1 MRLDEYI
8 FKNGYTKSRAKAQ
21 DIILAGCVFVNGIKV
36 TSKSQ
41 NIKDADKID
50 IIQIR
55 KYVSRAGD
63 KLEKAFSEFDI
74 SVKDKICLD
83 IGSSTGGFTD
93 CLLQNGA
100 KKVYALD
107 VGHNQL
113 VYKLRNDKRVISI
126 EDFNAKNIKREMFE
140 EIPSVVVS
148 DVSFISITKIAP
160 IIYKELYDLEFWISL
175 IKPQFEAEKSDI
187 PKGGIIKDDTLREN
201 IINKAINKIEETGF
215 KETDRTQSPIKG
227 TKGNIEY
234 LSYFIIKKINKKI

>member
-1 MRLDEYI
+1 MRLDEYL
-8 FKNGYTKSRAKAQ
+8 FKNGYTISRAKAQ
-21 DIILAGCVFVNGIKV
+21 DIILAGCVFVNDIKV

-41 NIKDADKID
+41 NIKDEDKIK
-50 IIQIR
+50 IIQNR

-63 KLEKAFSEFDI
+63 KLEKVFSEFDI

-93 CLLQNGA
+93 CILQNGA

-113 VYKLRNDKRVISI
+113 VYKLRNDKRVVSI
-126 EDFNAKNIKREMFE
+126 EDFNAKNIKKEMFE
-140 EIPSVVVS
+140 ENISVIVS

-160 IIYKELYDLEFWISL
+160 VIYKEFEDLEFWISL

-187 PKGGIIKDDTLREN
+187 PKGGIIKDDILREN
-201 IINKAINKIEETGF
+201 ILNNAIKKIEEIGF
-215 KETDRTQSPIKG
+215 KEVGRTISPIKG

-234 LSYFIIKKINKKI
+234 LAHFVRNK

>member
-8 FKNGYTKSRAKAQ
+8 YQNGYTESRAKAQ
-21 DIILAGCVFVNGIKV
+21 DIILAGCVSINGIKV

-41 NIKDADKID
+41 KIKEADKID
-50 IIQIR
+50 IIQNR

-63 KLEKAFSEFDI
+63 KLEKAFLEFNI
-74 SVKDKICLD
+74 SVQNKICLD
-83 IGSSTGGFTD
+83 IGASTGGFTD
-93 CLLQNGA
+93 CLLNYGA

-126 EDFNAKNIKREMFE
+126 EDFNAKDIKREMFE
-140 EIPSVVVS
+140 DIPSVIVS
-148 DVSFISITKIAP
+148 DVSFISISKIAP

-175 IKPQFEAEKSDI
+175 IKPQFEAERFEIS
-187 PKGGIIKDDTLREN
+187 KGGIIKDDILREN
-201 IINKAINKIEETGF
+201 ILNRAINRVEETGF
-215 KETDRTQSPIKG
+215 KEIKRTISPIKG

-234 LSYFIIKKINKKI
+234 LAYFVIKQQLL

>member
-1 MRLDEYI
+1 MRLDEYLV
-8 FKNGYTKSRAKAQ
+8 KNGYAKSRAKAQ
-21 DIILAGCVFVNGIKV
+21 DIILAGCVFVNGVKV

-41 NIKDADKID
+41 NIKDICKIE
-50 IIQIR
+50 IIQSR

-63 KLEKAFSEFDI
+63 KLEKAFLEFDI

-113 VYKLRNDKRVISI
+113 VYKLRNDKRVVSI

-140 EIPSVVVS
+140 EMPSVAVS

-175 IKPQFEAEKSDI
+175 IKPQFEADRFDI
-187 PKGGIIKDDTLREN
+187 PKGGIIKDDKLREN
-201 IINKAINKIEETGF
+201 IINKAINKIEEIGF
-215 KETDRTQSPIKG
+215 KEIDRTQSPIKG

-234 LSYFIIKKINKKI
+234 LAYFTIN